1 MLEEVG
7 ALLFIFGSWRWVCGP
22 VGAQEALG
30 VCKSPGRRGN
40 EKARSREA
48 REGEGKRGGEGERK
62 EKQEANE
69 CHHWQ
74 LAVSPSTDIN
84 PFLTPL
90 FLSWLLSH

>member
-40 EKARSREA
+40 EKARRQEVGKQGKGKGREA
-48 REGEGKRGGEGERK
+48 GRERGRK
-62 EKQEANE
+62 NKKQTNVTIGSLPF
-69 CHHWQ
+69 HP
-74 LAVSPSTDIN
+74 VRISTH
-84 PFLTPL
+84 F
-90 FLSWLLSH
+90 